1 MKLPTRAGIADHDDV
16 FEDVGHAS
24 EALLTAL
31 QLHPA
36 AAVTVTVPLT
46 IVEAT
51 LADAGEIVG
60 VQSAPACV
68 TVNVLPAIVTV
79 LVRGV
84 VPALA
89 ATL

>member
-1 MKLPTRAGIADHDDV
+1 MI
-16 FEDVGHAS
+16 HA
-24 EALLTAL
+24 ALLTAL

-51 LADAGEIVG
+51 LADAGAIVG
-60 VQSAPACV
+60 VHGAPACV
-68 TVNVLPAIVTV
+68 TVNVLPAIVMV
-79 LVRGV
+79 AVRDV
-84 VPALA
+84 VPAFA